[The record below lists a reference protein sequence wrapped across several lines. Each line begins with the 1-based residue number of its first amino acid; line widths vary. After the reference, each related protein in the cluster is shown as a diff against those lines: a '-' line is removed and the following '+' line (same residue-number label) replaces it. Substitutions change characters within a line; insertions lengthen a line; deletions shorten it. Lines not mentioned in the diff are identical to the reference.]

1 MNEIILVLVSMIFCH
16 IVDDYVL
23 QAPCLCNL
31 KQKSWWEKNAPDQ
44 KYRHDYLA
52 GLLMHSLS
60 WAFIVM
66 LPIIIILRG
75 ELNWMWIMI
84 PVNTA
89 IHFIVDDTKA
99 NKKKINLLQD
109 QLIHLAQIVITWI
122 LFIIMC

>member
-16 IVDDYVL
+16 IIDDYVL

-44 KYRHDYLA
+44 KYRHDYLV

-60 WAFIVM
+60 WAFMVM
-66 LPIIIILRG
+66 LPIILTLRG
-75 ELNWMWIMI
+75 ELNWMWIML

-99 NKKKINLLQD
+99 NKKKINLIQD
-109 QLIHLAQIVITWI
+109 QLIHFGQIVITWI

>member
-16 IVDDYVL
+16 IIDDYVL

-44 KYRHDYLA
+44 KYRHDYLV

-60 WAFIVM
+60 WAFMVM
-66 LPIIIILRG
+66 LPIILTLRG
-75 ELNWMWIMI
+75 ELNWMWIML

-99 NKKKINLLQD
+99 NKKKINLTQD